1 MIEYFD
7 EIDTAFENS
16 LDCLS
21 GAQMGS
27 TAFENSLDCLSG
39 AQMGSNPEKKEVENL
54 VTLPLSHNVNYEI
67 NTMEMIGAV
76 NLSMMVDGDE

>member
-7 EIDTAFENS
+7 EID
-16 LDCLS
+16 
-21 GAQMGS
+21 

-67 NTMEMIGAV
+67 NTMEKMIGAV